1 METKL
6 EKIISIGEII
16 TTEFK
21 ESKST
26 LPKGLFETVCAFLNT
41 KGGYIFLG
49 VNDNREIVGIDEIPE
64 RSIAYV
70 INSLKNKDI
79 IERVGSDRTGYWKIL
94 K

>member
-21 ESKST
+21 ESKSA

-49 VNDNREIVGIDEIPE
+49 VNDNREIVGVDEIPE